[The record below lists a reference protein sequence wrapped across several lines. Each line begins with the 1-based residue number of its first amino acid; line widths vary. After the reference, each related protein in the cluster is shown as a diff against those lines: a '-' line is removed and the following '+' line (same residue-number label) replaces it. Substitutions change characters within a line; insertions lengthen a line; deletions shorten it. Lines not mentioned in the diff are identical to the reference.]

1 MLRNFAI
8 ALVTL
13 ATVAFA
19 TDLQAQGQRGQGQ
32 GQGRG
37 GRGMGGM
44 MGGPGGGPGGG
55 MLMLL
60 MNEAVQKEIELTA
73 DQKEQF
79 QKIRTESQEAMRTRM
94 GDMQN
99 LSQEERRAKMQEMRK
114 EMEETAAKTQK
125 KVEGILLPHQLK
137 RIKEIQVQMQ
147 GLRALANPEV
157 AKELGLTEEQQAK
170 IKAANE
176 EAMKAMQEMFQG
188 GMRNLSQ
195 EERTAA
201 REKMDKAQKDTET
214 KLMEVLTAEQKE
226 KLEKMKGEKF
236 DTSTLMRGFGGGQG
250 GNRRGNRGGGNN
262 PPAPVN

>member
-8 ALVTL
+8 ALISL
-13 ATVAFA
+13 ATVALA

-32 GQGRG
+32 GR

-55 MLMLL
+55 MTMLL

-73 DQKEQF
+73 DQKEQL
-79 QKIRTESQEAMRTRM
+79 QKLSTETRDAMRARM

-114 EMEETAAKTQK
+114 EMEEAAAKTQK

-137 RIKEIQVQMQ
+137 RIKEISLQMQ

-157 AKELGLTEEQQAK
+157 VKELGLTEEQQAK
-170 IKAANE
+170 IKSINE
-176 EAMKAMQEMFQG
+176 ESMKAMQEMFQG
-188 GMRNLSQ
+188 GFRNLSD

-201 REKMDKAQKDTET
+201 REKMDKSRKDIET
-214 KLMEVLTAEQKE
+214 KLTDVLTAEQKE

-236 DTSTLMRGFGGGQG
+236 DTSTLRGGPGGPGGPG
-250 GNRRGNRGGGNN
+250 GNRQRNR
-262 PPAPVN
+262 APVN